1 MAGPGQTKTKNP
13 FESEGDKRDFSSAPA
28 PLVNKRNIPHLSNM
42 SVGDVRQCFLQM
54 RNTADL
60 KSSTILWCGIT
71 AGQFALAYLLQTTN
85 STARRRKTKNK
96 HTYSSAAEPDPEPT
110 IAEHDETSSPTISG
124 GQSPRTDVNTFV

>member
-1 MAGPGQTKTKNP
+1 
-13 FESEGDKRDFSSAPA
+13 
-28 PLVNKRNIPHLSNM
+28 M

-85 STARRRKTKNK
+85 STARRRKTKKK
-96 HTYSSAAEPDPEPT
+96 HTYSSPDPM
-110 IAEHDETSSPTISG
+110 IAEHEETSRLTISG
-124 GQSPRTDVNTFV
+124 GQSPRTEVNTFT